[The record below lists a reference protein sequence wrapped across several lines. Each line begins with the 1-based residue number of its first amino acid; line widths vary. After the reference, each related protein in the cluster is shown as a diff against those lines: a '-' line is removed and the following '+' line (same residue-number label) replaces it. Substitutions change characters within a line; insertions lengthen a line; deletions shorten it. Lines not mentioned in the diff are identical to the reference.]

1 MARKSLL
8 VEFWQFL
15 REEKIWWITPIVVI
29 FALLAV
35 ILVFAESSAIAPF
48 IYPLF

>member
-15 REEKIWWITPIVVI
+15 REEKIWWITPIVII

-35 ILVFAESSAIAPF
+35 ILVYAESSAIAPF